1 MEGGTSVNSRL
12 YNSSAGRVFD
22 VFNYVMLGLL
32 GILTVLPFLY
42 IIGNS
47 FATEAEITERSFFL
61 IPKVFSFSAYEY
73 IFSSSTIFRSIGVS
87 VFITVAGT
95 LVNLFFTLTMA
106 YPLSRSDFWGRN
118 VLMNMVIFSMLFGGG
133 MIPTYLVIRGLGLLD
148 SYWALMLPGAISAF
162 NLIVVKNFF
171 QQMPPGLEEAARIDG
186 CSDLGVLWR
195 IVLPLSKPVIATFA
209 LFYAVGHW
217 NNFFS
222 ALLYISDSD
231 KWPLQVM
238 LRQIVL
244 LSQASVGDMA
254 NMDPNFVQP
263 PEQSIKMAVIVV
275 GTIPILLVYPFLQK
289 HFAKGVMLGSI
300 KG

>member
-1 MEGGTSVNSRL
+1 MNSRL
-12 YNSSAGRVFD
+12 YNSPAGKVFD
-22 VFNYVMLGLL
+22 IFNYVMLGIL

-47 FATEAEITERSFFL
+47 FATEAEITSRQFFL

-87 VFITVAGT
+87 IFITVAGT

-118 VLMNMVIFSMLFGGG
+118 VMMNMVIFSMLFGGG

>member
-1 MEGGTSVNSRL
+1 MNSRL
-12 YNSSAGRVFD
+12 YNSPAGRVFD
-22 VFNYVMLGLL
+22 IFNYVMLGIL

-87 VFITVAGT
+87 IFVTVAGT

-118 VLMNMVIFSMLFGGG
+118 AMMNMVIFSMLFGGG

-222 ALLYISDSD
+222 ALLYISDSG

>member
-1 MEGGTSVNSRL
+1 
-12 YNSSAGRVFD
+12 
-22 VFNYVMLGLL
+22 
-32 GILTVLPFLY
+32 
-42 IIGNS
+42 
-47 FATEAEITERSFFL
+47 
-61 IPKVFSFSAYEY
+61 
-73 IFSSSTIFRSIGVS
+73 
-87 VFITVAGT
+87 
-95 LVNLFFTLTMA
+95 MA
-106 YPLSRSDFWGRN
+106 NR
-118 VLMNMVIFSMLFGGG
+118 
-133 MIPTYLVIRGLGLLD
+133 
-148 SYWALMLPGAISAF
+148 SAF
-162 NLIVVKNFF
+162 IQTGHCHVCL
-171 QQMPPGLEEAARIDG
+171 
-186 CSDLGVLWR
+186 VLR
-195 IVLPLSKPVIATFA
+195 RRC
-209 LFYAVGHW
+209 W

>member
-1 MEGGTSVNSRL
+1 MNSRL
-12 YNSSAGRVFD
+12 YNSSAGKVFD

-73 IFSSSTIFRSIGVS
+73 IFSSSTVFRSIGVS